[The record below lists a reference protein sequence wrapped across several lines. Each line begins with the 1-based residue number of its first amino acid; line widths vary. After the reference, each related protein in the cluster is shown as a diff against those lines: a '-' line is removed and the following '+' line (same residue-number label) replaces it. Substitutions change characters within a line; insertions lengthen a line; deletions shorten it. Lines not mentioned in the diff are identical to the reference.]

1 MSTSEVQAAAS
12 NHRAKSVLA
21 TWARTSVAVAAL
33 SAFVPAAHAIDFT
46 LDNGIEGSF
55 DSTYTI
61 GGAIRTKDR
70 DPDLIGLINGG
81 RAFSINGDNGNLN
94 FSKGDFVSAVAR
106 GVNELQ
112 LKADNLTFFARVNYF
127 YDHINRST
135 TLDRTPLSDRAKHLS
150 GLDFDLLDLYVSG
163 NFDLGDNP
171 LSVRVGNQVLS
182 WGESTFIQNGINVI
196 NPFDVSKLRT
206 AGSEL
211 REGVVPVP
219 IVQSSIG
226 FGDFSVEAFYQVGWD
241 HTEIESE
248 GTFFSTNDFASPGGQ
263 NVFLRFGLPPGPRD
277 NPPSLSQGPVGSI
290 VARAPDR
297 DASDAGQFGVALRY
311 LATELN
317 DTEFGAYFIKYHSR
331 LPVLSGRTGQL
342 SGLVLGD
349 YARTAAYYREFPEDI
364 KLAGASFNTTIGGT
378 AIQAEYSYHWD
389 QPLQVDDVE
398 LLFAALSP
406 IDSFLPLPL
415 PPGTPAFGRSQLGR
429 FGFNQEVVGW
439 RRKDYSQ
446 AQATVTELIPTL
458 GPFDQIALVG
468 EVGAN
473 WIHNME
479 GKSVLRYEGPGTFT
493 SANPF
498 FTQLTLQ
505 PATAPIAGFADAFS
519 WGYRL
524 AFRGDINNAIGS
536 ITLQPT
542 IAFNHDV
549 TGTTPSPIG
558 NFVDGRK
565 ALTLAVGANYLNDWQ
580 ANLAYTHNWGGG
592 NYNLLRDRD
601 FVQFTVSYSF

>member
-1 MSTSEVQAAAS
+1 MSHFQVLRSGTT
-12 NHRAKSVLA
+12 KVLA
-21 TWARTSVAVAAL
+21 TLARTSAAVMAL
-33 SAFVPAAHAIDFT
+33 SAFAPTASAVDFT
-46 LDNGIEGSF
+46 LDNGITGSL
-55 DSTYTI
+55 DSTYTF
-61 GGAIRTKDR
+61 GAAIRTKSA
-70 DPDLIGLINGG
+70 DPDLIGLVNGG

-112 LKADNLTFFARVNYF
+112 LKADNISFFARVNYF

-135 TLDRTPLSDRAKHLS
+135 TLDRTPLTGRAQHLS
-150 GLDFDLLDLYVSG
+150 GLDADLLDLYIAG
-163 NFDLGDNP
+163 NFDVGDHP

-182 WGESTFIQNGINVI
+182 WGESTFIQNGINVV

-226 FGDFSVEAFYQVGWD
+226 FGDLSIEAFYQIGWD

-263 NVFLRFGLPPGPRD
+263 YVFLRFGLPPGPKD
-277 NPPSLSQGPVGSI
+277 NPASLSQPPVGSI
-290 VARAPDR
+290 VNRAPDR
-297 DASDAGQFGVALRY
+297 DASDGGQFGVALRY

-364 KLAGASFNTTIGGT
+364 KLVGGSFNTTIGGT
-378 AIQAEYSYHWD
+378 AIQAEYSYHFD

-406 IDSFLPLPL
+406 IDSFLGLA
-415 PPGTPAFGRSQLGR
+415 PAGVPIFGRSQLGR
-429 FGFNQEVVGW
+429 YGFNQEVVGW

-446 AQATVTELIPTL
+446 AQGTVTELIPTL

-468 EVGAN
+468 EVGAT

-493 SANPF
+493 SANPV

-505 PATAPIAGFADAFS
+505 PGTAPIKGFADAFS

-524 AFRGDINNAIGS
+524 ALRGDINNAIGS
-536 ITLQPT
+536 VTLQPT

-549 TGTTPSPIG
+549 TGTTPAPIG

-565 ALTLAVGANYLNDWQ
+565 SLTLALGASYLNAWQ
-580 ANLAYTHNWGGG
+580 ASLAYTTNWGGG
-592 NYNLLRDRD
+592 VYNLLRDRD
-601 FVQFTVSYSF
+601 FVQFSVSYSF

>member
-1 MSTSEVQAAAS
+1 MSQSSVRRS
-12 NHRAKSVLA
+12 GAKRGLA
-21 TWARTSVAVAAL
+21 TWARAGAAAAL
-33 SAFVPAAHAIDFT
+33 FAFSPAYAVDFT
-46 LDNGIEGSF
+46 FDNGVTGSL
-55 DSTYTI
+55 DSTYTF
-61 GGAIRTKDR
+61 GGAMRTKGR
-70 DPDLIGLINGG
+70 DLDLIGIVNGG

-94 FSKGDFVSAVAR
+94 FSKGDFVSLSAR

-112 LKADNLTFFARVNYF
+112 LNAGDISFFTRLNYF

-135 TLDRTPLSDRAKHLS
+135 TLDRTPLTKRAQHLS
-150 GLDFDLLDLYVSG
+150 GLDFDVLDVYLSG
-163 NFDLGDNP
+163 NFEVGRTPISL
-171 LSVRVGNQVLS
+171 RIGNQVLS
-182 WGESTFIQNGINVI
+182 WGESTFIQNGINVV

-226 FGDFSVEAFYQVGWD
+226 FGNFSVEAFYQLGWD

-263 NVFLRFGLPPGPRD
+263 NVFLRFALPPGPRD
-277 NPPSLSQGPVGSI
+277 DPPRLSQGPVGSI
-290 VARAPDR
+290 VNRAVDR
-297 DASDAGQFGVALRY
+297 DARDGGQFGIALRY

-331 LPVLSGRTGQL
+331 LPVLSGTTGQL

-349 YARTAAYYREFPEDI
+349 YARTANYFREFPEDI
-364 KLAGASFNTTIGGT
+364 KLVGGSFNTTIGGT

-389 QPLQVDDVE
+389 QPLQADDVE

-406 IDSFLPLPL
+406 LDSFLGLPF
-415 PPGTPAFGRSQLGR
+415 PAGTPIFGRSQLGR
-429 FGFNQEVVGW
+429 YGFSQEVRGW

-446 AQATVTELIPTL
+446 AQTTVTELIPTV
-458 GPFDQIALVG
+458 GPFDQIAIVG
-468 EVGAN
+468 EVGAT

-505 PATAPIAGFADAFS
+505 PATAAIAGFADAFS

-524 AFRGDINNAIGS
+524 AMRGDINNAIGS
-536 ITLQPT
+536 VALQPT

-549 TGTTPSPIG
+549 NGTTPSPIG

-565 ALTLAVGANYLNDWQ
+565 SLTLSLGASYLNAWQ
-580 ANLAYTHNWGGG
+580 GSLSYTTNWGGG

-601 FVQFTVSYSF
+601 FVSLTVSYSF

>member
-1 MSTSEVQAAAS
+1 MSHPNCQRSRAA
-12 NHRAKSVLA
+12 KTFA
-21 TWARTSVAVAAL
+21 TLARTSAAVMAL
-33 SAFVPAAHAIDFT
+33 SAFASTASAVDFT
-46 LDNGIEGSF
+46 LDNGITGSL

-61 GGAIRTKDR
+61 GGAIRTKSADK
-70 DPDLIGLINGG
+70 DLIGVINGG
-81 RAFSINGDNGNLN
+81 RAYSINGDNGNLN

-135 TLDRTPLSDRAKHLS
+135 TLDRTPLTDRAQHLS
-150 GLDFDLLDLYVSG
+150 GLDADLLDLYVAG
-163 NFDLGDNP
+163 NFDVGDHP

-219 IVQSSIG
+219 IVQASMG
-226 FGDFSVEAFYQVGWD
+226 FGDLSVEAFYQVGWD

-263 NVFLRFGLPPGPRD
+263 YVYLRFGLPPGPRD
-277 NPPSLSQGPVGSI
+277 NPPSLSQAPVGSI
-290 VARAPDR
+290 VSRAPDR
-297 DASDAGQFGVALRY
+297 DASDGGQFGIALRY

-317 DTEFGAYFIKYHSR
+317 DTEFGAYFVKYHSR
-331 LPVLSGRTGQL
+331 LPVLSGRTGLL

-349 YARTAAYYREFPEDI
+349 YARTAAYFREFPEDI
-364 KLAGASFNTTIGGT
+364 KLVGGSFNTTIGGT
-378 AIQAEYSYHWD
+378 AIQAEYSYHMD

-406 IDSFLPLPL
+406 IDSFLGLPL
-415 PPGTPAFGRSQLGR
+415 PAGTPVFGRSQLGR
-429 FGFNQEVVGW
+429 YGFNQEVVGW

-446 AQATVTELIPTL
+446 AQGTVTELIPTL
-458 GPFDQIALVG
+458 GPFDQIAVVG
-468 EVGAN
+468 EVGAT

-479 GKSVLRYEGPGTFT
+479 GKGTLRYEGPGTFT
-493 SANPF
+493 SANPA
-498 FTQLTLQ
+498 FTSLGLQ
-505 PATAPIAGFADAFS
+505 PATNPNGGFADAFS

-524 AFRGDINNAIGS
+524 AIRGDINNAIGS

-549 TGTTPSPIG
+549 NGTTPAPIA
-558 NFVDGRK
+558 NFVDSRK
-565 ALTLAVGANYLNDWQ
+565 SLTLAMGANYLNDWQ
-580 ANLAYTHNWGGG
+580 ASLAYTTNWGGG

-601 FVQFTVSYSF
+601 FVQFTLSYSF

>member
-1 MSTSEVQAAAS
+1 MSFY
-12 NHRAKSVLA
+12 SVDLA
-21 TWARTSVAVAAL
+21 MTKLGRAAL
-33 SAFVPAAHAIDFT
+33 AGCSMAALLAFAPAAGAVDFSIGT
-46 LDNGIEGSF
+46 DLNASF

-61 GGAIRTKDR
+61 GGAMRTKSR
-70 DPDLIGLINGG
+70 NLDLIGLVNGG

-94 FSKGDFVSAVAR
+94 FSKGDFVSASAR
-106 GVNELQ
+106 GVNELSIEGNNLQ
-112 LKADNLTFFARVNYF
+112 LFARFNYF

-135 TLDRTPLSDRAKHLS
+135 TLDRTPLSKRAKHLA
-150 GLDFDLLDLYVSG
+150 GLDFDLLDLYVAG
-163 NFDLGDNP
+163 NFELGDSP
-171 LSVRVGNQVLS
+171 FSMRVGNQVIS

-196 NPFDVSKLRT
+196 NPFEVSKLRT

-219 IVQSSIG
+219 MVQSSIG
-226 FGDFSVEAFYQVGWD
+226 FGDLSIEAFYQLGWD
-241 HTEIESE
+241 HTEIEAE

-263 NVFLRFGLPPGPRD
+263 NVFLRFALPPGPRD
-277 NPPSLSQGPVGSI
+277 DPPRLSQGPVGSI
-290 VARAPDR
+290 VGRLADR
-297 DASDAGQFGVALRY
+297 DASDGGQFGVALRY

-331 LPVLSGRTGQL
+331 LPVLSGRTGNFG
-342 SGLVLGD
+342 GLALGD
-349 YARTAAYYREFPEDI
+349 YARTAGYFREFPEDL
-364 KLAGASFNTTIGGT
+364 KLAGFSLNTTIGET
-378 AIQAEYSYHWD
+378 AFQAEYSYHWD

-406 IDSFLPLPL
+406 LDPFLGFPFPA
-415 PPGTPAFGRSQLGR
+415 GTPVFGRNQLGR
-429 FGFNQEVVGW
+429 FGFNQEVPGW

-446 AQATVTELIPTL
+446 AQGTLTELVANV
-458 GPFDQIALVG
+458 GPFDQIALVA
-468 EVGAN
+468 EVGGM
-473 WIHNME
+473 WIHDME

-505 PATAPIAGFADAFS
+505 PATASIRGFADAFS

-524 AFRGDINNAIGS
+524 VARGDINNAIGAV
-536 ITLQPT
+536 TLQPQ

-549 TGTTPSPIG
+549 NGTSPAPVG

-565 ALTLAVGANYLNDWQ
+565 SMTLSLGANYLNDWQ
-580 ANLAYTHNWGGG
+580 ANLAYTINWDGGV
-592 NYNLLRDRD
+592 YNLLKDRD
-601 FVQFTVSYSF
+601 FVSLTLSYSF